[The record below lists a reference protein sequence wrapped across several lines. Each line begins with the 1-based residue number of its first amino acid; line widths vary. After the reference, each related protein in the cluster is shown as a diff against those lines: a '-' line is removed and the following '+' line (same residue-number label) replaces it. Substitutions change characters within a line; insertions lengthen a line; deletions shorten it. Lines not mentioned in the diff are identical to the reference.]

1 MIKDVIFD
9 WDEALNFEG
18 ETGPYVQY
26 THARLCSIMRKHGR
40 EVTTN
45 IRFELLKE
53 DETIVLVKNLW
64 RFPSVILKAAEFYEP
79 SLVSNYLIDVC
90 GNLNKFYNAH
100 RVLSD
105 DEELT
110 KARVLLVDT
119 TRQVIKN
126 GLLILGMHAPE
137 RM

>member
-1 MIKDVIFD
+1 MVFD

-26 THARLCSIMRKHGR
+26 THARLCSILRKYGR
-40 EVTTN
+40 PVTMD
-45 IRFELLKE
+45 IRFELLNE
-53 DETIVLVKNLW
+53 DEAVILIKNLW

-79 SLVSNYLIDVC
+79 SFISNYLIDVC
-90 GNLNKFYNAH
+90 GNLNRFYNAH

-105 DEELT
+105 EVELT
-110 KARVLLVDT
+110 RARILLVDA
-119 TRQVIKN
+119 TRQIIKN
-126 GLLILGMHAPE
+126 GLNILGMQAPE